1 MKKCTKCDKTFD
13 SSNNF
18 CPICGKMLVPIIEN
32 RDSFNAETKLSNI
45 DGKSGHI
52 KSKGGENCWLFI
64 RRWWYND
71 FAEKY
76 KKCNLY
82 YEQKDILINH
92 LKSGDK
98 VIFYNKYE
106 FIGSAIIEH
115 VWKDV
120 KFSDI
125 DCSINE
131 IDIPGFFD
139 FGNVIA
145 LKDIEIFE
153 PDFTVDVHDL
163 LYDLKLIKG
172 KKKGE
177 DLDKFINS
185 HKWTIRFK
193 GSIKSLDSDDYNLII
208 NKVQELYHRNEK
220 PLEALKNLVLKND
233 GRLERTHLEGR
244 IFEALGKPEWM
255 LGSDHSFTNN
265 APKMMKNK
273 LAKVGIKYSEKE
285 NCLEVPDLAEGEFLG
300 GDGCFYPCGGYGRF
314 FDDKRIVKLVDIKKQ
329 IINGEISD
337 DDGWLTYTNQ

>member
-1 MKKCTKCDKTFD
+1 MCSYGSDISQSFNMKKCVKCDKTFD
-13 SSNNF
+13 KSINF
-18 CPICGKMLVPIIEN
+18 CPICGKMLVPVIEN
-32 RDSFNAETKLSNI
+32 KESFNTETKLSNI
-45 DGKSGHI
+45 DRKSGHI

-76 KKCNLY
+76 NKCNLY
-82 YEQKDILINH
+82 YEQKDININH

-131 IDIPGFFD
+131 IDVPGFFN
-139 FGNVIA
+139 FGNVVA
-145 LKDIEIFE
+145 LKDIKIFE

-163 LYDLKLIKG
+163 LYNLKLIKG

-177 DLDKFINS
+177 DFDKFINS
-185 HKWTIRFK
+185 YNWTIRFK

-208 NKVQELYHRNEK
+208 KKAQELYNRNEK
-220 PLEALKNLVLKND
+220 PLEALKKLVLKND
-233 GRLERTHLEGR
+233 GRLKRTHLEGR

-255 LGSDHSFTNN
+255 LNLDHTFTNN
-265 APKMMKNK
+265 TTKMMRQK
-273 LAKVGIKYSEKE
+273 LAKVGIKYLEKE
-285 NCLEVPDLAEGEFLG
+285 NYLEVPDLAEGEFLG
-300 GDGCFYPCGGYGRF
+300 GDGCFYPCGGLWTIF
-314 FDDKRIVKLVDIKKQ
+314 
-329 IINGEISD
+329 
-337 DDGWLTYTNQ
+337 